1 MKIYISADIEGISGV
16 VSGSQTSF
24 SGDGYERARKLMTE
38 EVNAAIEGAVEAGAT
53 EILVNDS
60 HGSMTNIII
69 EELNTSASLITGT
82 PKMLGMMEGIDST
95 FDAAMFIGYHGRM
108 NTKSVLSHTYHG
120 RVISNINVNGR
131 DAGEFYIN
139 ASVAGFFQVP
149 VVLVSGDDILSEEV
163 ADVNDKIESV
173 IVKKSKGRYAAEC
186 ITPKV
191 VRSMIKEN
199 ARLALIKRKSICLT
213 EVNGPIEIKTTF
225 LNSGLAQAASL
236 MPYTQLISPNVVL
249 YKASNIT
256 EGYRAIMSMVKIASS
271 TL

>member
-16 VSGSQTSF
+16 VSGSQTGF
-24 SGDGYERARKLMTE
+24 SGDDYQRARKLMTE

-60 HGSMTNIII
+60 HGSMRNIII
-69 EELNTSASLITGT
+69 EDLNTNATLISGT

-120 RVISNINVNGR
+120 RIISNININGK

-139 ASVAGFFQVP
+139 ASVAGFFHVP

-163 ADVNDKIESV
+163 TDVNDKIETA

-191 VRSMIKEN
+191 VHSMIKGK
-199 ARLALIKRKSICLT
+199 AKLALSKSICLT
-213 EVNGPIEIKTTF
+213 EINGPVEIRITF
-225 LNSGLAQAASL
+225 INSGFAQAASL
-236 MPYTQLISPNVVL
+236 MPYTQLSSPNVVI
-249 YKASNIT
+249 YKASNIS
-256 EGYRAIMSMVKIASS
+256 EGYRAIMAMVKIAAS